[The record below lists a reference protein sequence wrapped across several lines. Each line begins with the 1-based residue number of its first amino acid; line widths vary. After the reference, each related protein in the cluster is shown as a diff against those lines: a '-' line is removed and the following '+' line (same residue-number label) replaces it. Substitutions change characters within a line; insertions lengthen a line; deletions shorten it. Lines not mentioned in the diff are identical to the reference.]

1 MGTTQDNRRG
11 QPRGG
16 WMMDTFGRAAAGVA
30 LRAALLAACVMP
42 LAATLAAGPVRADG
56 SVSSLGL
63 GMGAPTPQR
72 FAEFEAVVAKF
83 NASGERFVIDGHC
96 QSACTMMLAIRN
108 VCVKPGATLLF
119 HAGGNPRSGK
129 INADTT
135 NRMLAR
141 YNPALRQYLM
151 EKNAMSTFDFFSI
164 PGSTIISK
172 FGYPACK

>member
-1 MGTTQDNRRG
+1 METRGRKPRRG
-11 QPRGG
+11 APRGAFQ
-16 WMMDTFGRAAAGVA
+16 MFAFAIAG
-30 LRAALLAACVMP
+30 LLAAGLP
-42 LAATLAAGPVRADG
+42 GAAHADG

-129 INADTT
+129 ISADTT
-135 NRMLAR
+135 SRMLAR
-141 YNPALRQYLM
+141 YNPALRQYLL
-151 EKNAMSTFDFFSI
+151 ERNAMSTFDFLAI
-164 PGSTIISK
+164 PGSTIIAK

>member
-1 MGTTQDNRRG
+1 MET
-11 QPRGG
+11 RGG
-16 WMMDTFGRAAAGVA
+16 KPGGHPCAARSAAALGLAVA
-30 LRAALLAACVMP
+30 LAAIAAASP
-42 LAATLAAGPVRADG
+42 ARADG
-56 SVSSLGL
+56 SVSALGL
-63 GMGAPTPQR
+63 GRGAPTPQR
-72 FAEFEAVVAKF
+72 FAEFEAVVAKYD
-83 NASGERFVIDGHC
+83 ASGERFVIDGHC

-141 YNPALRQYLM
+141 YNPALRQYLL
-151 EKNAMSTFDFFSI
+151 ERNAMSTFDFLSI
-164 PGSTIISK
+164 PGSVITSR